1 MGSTI
6 QHYRPQPNW
15 IQIPSRSF
23 PAEFN
28 PWSQGTFR
36 IKALWWKVFL
46 SPEYALLLTSEVV
59 QKLGQHTIQFVL
71 LSEPGKPGVRSLG
84 PDVRQ

>member
-1 MGSTI
+1 MQCDDCEDEELRDVGSTI

-28 PWSQGTFR
+28 PQSQGTFR
-36 IKALWWKVFL
+36 IKAFWCKAV
-46 SPEYALLLTSEVV
+46 EYFHISITIEYTLLLTY
-59 QKLGQHTIQFVL
+59 
-71 LSEPGKPGVRSLG
+71 
-84 PDVRQ
+84 